1 MDKSLVNELKSFN
14 KLLQK
19 DKELLKENRDSLE
32 HSLKQVTDAKTFKI
46 WNRLKKLK
54 KNAVFLFNPQVW
66 AQVMKNESLS
76 EAVYKVSHEEQKY
89 ITQVHPQKN
98 DTIFKNVTIIIP
110 TYNGEKDLP
119 LLLKSIAAQKGI
131 EDPELLVID
140 SGSTDNTISI
150 AEKNGARV
158 EKIPQSEFNHGLTR
172 NKAAQLA
179 KGDFLIFTVQDA
191 LPLEQ
196 DTFHKLL
203 TVLTSDKDIA
213 GVSTKQV
220 PFPDADMFAKW
231 QIKNHIHALRLDG
244 ISYVSHKPPQTDL
257 LMLPF
262 YAKRKITLLDDVCC
276 AVRKKLFEKIG
287 GYKEMH
293 FAEDVDYAIRAIQS
307 GYKIG
312 FVGTTGVIHSHTRP
326 AEYFFRRY
334 YADVLSVNSLLHEP
348 GSTVCSSLT
357 DYLSSATGL
366 ITFVKKHTN
375 SLMPEGT
382 TIQKI
387 SPLQSKSVLEQLEKL
402 NGLSG
407 DYVENSAF
415 IDGFAHLAKEG
426 ISLFKNEYVSP
437 EQIELYIDK
446 LLAGF
451 LGIQLA
457 LYVQA
462 NASGEERESINNLIL
477 KNV

>member
-1 MDKSLVNELKSFN
+1 MNKSLSKELKAFN
-14 KLLQK
+14 MLLQA
-19 DKELLKENRDSLE
+19 DKASLKENRDSLE
-32 HSLKQVTDAKTFKI
+32 KSVSQVTNAKTFKL
-46 WNRLKKLK
+46 WNKLK
-54 KNAVFLFNPQVW
+54 KIKQNAVYLLNPHVWMQVIRS
-66 AQVMKNESLS
+66 ESLS
-76 EAVYKVSHEEQKY
+76 EAVYKVSRDEQKY
-89 ITQVHPQKN
+89 ITQLHAQKN
-98 DTIFKNVTIIIP
+98 TSVYSNVTIIIP
-110 TYNGEKDLP
+110 TYNGEKELP
-119 LLLKSIAAQKGI
+119 LLLKSISAQKGI
-131 EDPELLVID
+131 EDPEVLIID
-140 SGSTDNTISI
+140 SGSTDKTLTI
-150 AEKNGARV
+150 AKEYGARV
-158 EKIPQSEFNHGLTR
+158 VKIPQSEFNHGLTR

-179 KGDFLIFTVQDA
+179 KGNFLIFTVQDA
-191 LPLEQ
+191 IPLEH

-203 TVLTSDKDIA
+203 TVLTSENDIA

-231 QIKNHIHALRLDG
+231 QIKNHVHALRLEG
-244 ISYVSHKPPQTDL
+244 ITYVSHMPPHTDFL
-257 LMLPF
+257 SLPF

-276 AVRKKLFEKIG
+276 AVKKELFEKIG

-366 ITFVKKHTN
+366 VTYVKEHIAVFI
-375 SLMPEGT
+375 PEGASAQT
-382 TIQKI
+382 VST
-387 SPLQSKSVLEQLEKL
+387 LQSQEILDQLQKL
-402 NGLSG
+402 TGLHE
-407 DYVENSAF
+407 DYVENTAF
-415 IDGFAHLAKEG
+415 ISGFTHLAKEG
-426 ISLFKNEYVSP
+426 ISLFETEYFSH
-437 EQIELYIDK
+437 EQIVQYIEK

-457 LYVQA
+457 LYVE
-462 NASGEERESINNLIL
+462 NVPVKERESINNLIL